1 MEQMMM
7 CTTYMSNYYLFD
19 FFKKIIDNIKIEE
32 SDEPDDNVYILHVKR
47 YTIKNYSG
55 LEM

>member
-1 MEQMMM
+1 MM